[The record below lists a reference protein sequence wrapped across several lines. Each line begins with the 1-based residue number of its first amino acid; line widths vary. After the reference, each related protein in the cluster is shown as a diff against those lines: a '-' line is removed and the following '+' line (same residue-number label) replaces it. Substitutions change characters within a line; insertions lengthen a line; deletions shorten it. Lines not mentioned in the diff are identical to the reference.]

1 MLAVAFILLVSKMT
15 HKPVHVDITVS
26 YNHKTGK
33 VFLQLKIVCRS
44 SLETSTV
51 DRDSVG
57 QNALEILK

>member
-1 MLAVAFILLVSKMT
+1 MT

-51 DRDSVG
+51 DHDSVG